1 MISVRIEYRL
11 RAESGILIGSTANV
25 LSIGLDKSTMQ
36 RRRYKGKPEP
46 REQQAHAEQQAPIIP
61 GSTLKGKTRN
71 ECERILA
78 SLNWKVCHAPR
89 ADTMCPH
96 DPDVKSS
103 PCEICNLFGG
113 PSHQSRLF
121 FCDAVV
127 EAEQDLAPFLVKAQT
142 GVSLSRTR
150 RTSEDERL
158 YYFERG
164 IEGLDYQGKVEGYL
178 DASSANRQ
186 LALLIAAFGRLVA
199 IGGGKSRGA
208 GWTRFLLD
216 SLWVDDLRI
225 SDEQWGNMQ
234 AEGFKAWRALK

>member
-1 MISVRIEYRL
+1 MRRVLIEYRMH
-11 RAESGILIGSTANV
+11 AESGILIGSTANV

-36 RRRYKGKPEP
+36 RRQYTGKGGAPEP
-46 REQQAHAEQQAPIIP
+46 QAPIIP

-78 SLNWKVCHAPR
+78 SLNLVICHAPR

-96 DPDVKSS
+96 DPKVKNSL
-103 PCEICNLFGG
+103 CEVCDLFGG

-121 FCDAVV
+121 FGDAVV
-127 EAEQDLAPFLVKAQT
+127 EAEQDLAPFLVRAQT

-164 IEGLDYQGKVEGYL
+164 IERLDYKGRVEGYL
-178 DASSANRQ
+178 EAGSVNRQ
-186 LALLIAAFGRLVA
+186 LALLIAAFERLVA

-208 GWTRFLLD
+208 GWTRFTRD
-216 SLWVDDLRI
+216 SLQIDGLPI
-225 SDEQWGNMQ
+225 SDEQWQQMQ
-234 AEGFKAWRALK
+234 AEGFESWRASK